1 MTMNKN
7 MVPNNRILL
16 VSNGLVHP
24 SWRARRWLKRSLQ
37 TMPGYV
43 FQQVGSLE
51 ALPQL
56 DASTF
61 KALVLYFHHK
71 TISSSA
77 LSRLDEF
84 VRRGGG
90 VLAIHSATA
99 SFKQE
104 PRYFEIL
111 GGRFR
116 MHGAVQIFTVHQT
129 RATDE
134 VFGALAPFQ
143 IKDELYVHELGP
155 EITIHFETMHEG
167 QSVPVV
173 WTRLYGAGHVCYAM
187 PGHTVESMKHP
198 TVHDILRRGLMWVC
212 QS

>member
-1 MTMNKN
+1 MGKN
-7 MVPNNRILL
+7 AALDNRVLL
-16 VSNGLVHP
+16 ASSGFFHP
-24 SWRARRWLKRSLQ
+24 SWLARQRLKRSL

-43 FQQVGSLE
+43 FQRIASLQV
-51 ALPQL
+51 LPQL
-56 DASTF
+56 DTF
-61 KALVLYFHHK
+61 SFQAIVLYFHHK

-77 LSRLDEF
+77 LACLDEF

-116 MHGAVQIFTVHQT
+116 VHGAIQMFEVSPTQS
-129 RATDE
+129 AED
-134 VFGALAPFQ
+134 VFGSVAPFQ
-143 IKDELYVHELGP
+143 IRDELYLHEFVP
-155 EITIHFETMHEG
+155 EITVHFETMHDGEP
-167 QSVPVV
+167 VPVV
-173 WTRLYGAGHVCYAM
+173 WTRRYGAGRVCYAM
-187 PGHTVESMKHP
+187 PGHTAESMKHP
-198 TVHDILRRGLMWVC
+198 AVHHILKRGLAWVC